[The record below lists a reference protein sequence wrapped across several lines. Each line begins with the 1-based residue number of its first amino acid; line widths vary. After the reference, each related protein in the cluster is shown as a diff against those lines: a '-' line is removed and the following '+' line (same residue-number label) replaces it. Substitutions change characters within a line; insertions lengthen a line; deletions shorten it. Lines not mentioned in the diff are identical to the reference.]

1 MKYLAACVI
10 ILLLLGCAKD
20 NPFKAGSEVEWEGGN
35 AHPHIENAGT
45 ESGGAGSTQLADL
58 DPETAGVQDA
68 IVLTFDKAIDST
80 TVVASAFDL
89 VETTPGSATVQL
101 TGVSY
106 YSESKMAVLTA
117 DFSTE
122 TAYLLTVNAGAITDL
137 NGNQLDPNHNG
148 VYDGAPLDDRLFTF
162 ATGSAEMR
170 DIVSPDIQN
179 NLPSAGG
186 IATNQPA
193 VRVFFNNGP
202 MDVSQLTLNNLT
214 LVRTSDSSSVTL
226 EIETAAGDEFRVRPV
241 SELEWGTRY
250 TVRLSASLSDSA
262 GNPLD
267 ANNDGFVWPDEP
279 DLVWD
284 FKIMDDSTTN
294 GTPPALDQAFLAGG
308 NIVRIEFQ
316 ESLTGDSVVMDATT
330 FLPENIQVTD
340 DSGGVPLQFETGAD
354 PSAVNCIMQR
364 VPQGTVTLFISCNVA
379 DQYGNLFDG
388 NNDGLG
394 GDPEEDN
401 WSGNL

>member
-1 MKYLAACVI
+1 MKKLTACVI

-20 NPFKAGSEVEWEGGN
+20 NPFKAGSEVEWEGGD

-45 ESGGAGSTQLADL
+45 ESGGTGSTQLADL
-58 DPETAGVQDA
+58 DPETAGIQDA

-89 VETTPGSATVQL
+89 VETTPGSSTIQL
-101 TGVSY
+101 TGVDY
-106 YSESKMAVLTA
+106 YPESKMAVLTA

-148 VYDGAPLDDRLFTF
+148 IYDGAPWDNRLFTF
-162 ATGSAEMR
+162 AAGGAEMK
-170 DIVSPDIQN
+170 DIVHPGIQN
-179 NLPSAGG
+179 TQPSFGG
-186 IATNQPA
+186 VGTNRPA
-193 VRVFFNNGP
+193 VRVTFNNGP
-202 MDVSQLTLNNLT
+202 MDVSLLTLNNLT
-214 LVRTSDSSSVTL
+214 LVRTSDSSSVVL
-226 EIETAAGDEFRVRPV
+226 EVETAAADEFQVRPAG
-241 SELEWGTRY
+241 ELAWGTRY
-250 TVRLSASLSDSA
+250 TVRLQADLADSA
-262 GNPLD
+262 GNLLD
-267 ANNDGFVWPDEP
+267 TNNDGFVWPDEP

-284 FKIMDDSTTN
+284 FKIADDSTTN
-294 GTPPALDQAFLAGG
+294 GTPPTLDQAFLAGG
-308 NIVRIEFQ
+308 NVVRIEFQ

-330 FLPENIQVTD
+330 FVSENIQVTD
-340 DSGGVPLQFETGAD
+340 DIGGVPLQFETGAD
-354 PSAVNCIMQR
+354 PSAVNCLMQR

-388 NNDGLG
+388 DNNGLG